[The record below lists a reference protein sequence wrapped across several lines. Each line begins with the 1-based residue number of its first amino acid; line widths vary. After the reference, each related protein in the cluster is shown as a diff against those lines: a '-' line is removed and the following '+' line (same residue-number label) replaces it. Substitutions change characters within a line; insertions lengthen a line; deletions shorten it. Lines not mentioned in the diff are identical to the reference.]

1 MLFNLILKWS
11 LNTHHSRLMHCVYL
25 PSFYSIFNDNLHTL
39 LKIALFLANLH
50 VKIYFGIQKNNNFLY
65 DITVMTFIVLFRF
78 YYLIRLFFKNFWTVA
93 CVTFGVLLSCVI
105 VFYNGN
111 WSKQCWLIEDRL
123 SIMRKSDLLQTFHRM
138 LKENKFCDT
147 TVLFIQYFTL

>member
-1 MLFNLILKWS
+1 
-11 LNTHHSRLMHCVYL
+11 
-25 PSFYSIFNDNLHTL
+25 
-39 LKIALFLANLH
+39 
-50 VKIYFGIQKNNNFLY
+50 
-65 DITVMTFIVLFRF
+65 MTFIVLFRF

-123 SIMRKSDLLQTFHRM
+123 STMRKSDLLQTFHRM

-147 TVLFIQYFTL
+147 TVLFIQYFTLQLLKTNKCISTFHRLLLFTDSLLFGIKEEIKKEVINRACLYIAFIFTYDPVMQGSNFMVHLV